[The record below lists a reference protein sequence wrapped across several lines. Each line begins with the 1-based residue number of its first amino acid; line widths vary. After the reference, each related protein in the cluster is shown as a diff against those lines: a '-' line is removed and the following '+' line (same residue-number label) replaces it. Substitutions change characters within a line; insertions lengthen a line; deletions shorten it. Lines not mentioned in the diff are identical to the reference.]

1 MAITKFVNG
10 TWGYNWC
17 ANEKVTD
24 GAGDVEYERVESIEA
39 SGGSIR
45 VVGSTGT
52 IIEGEYNCRSG
63 SGGTGYVEGGEI
75 DRFGKGCDNICSIRS
90 NNAVDGSMG
99 ASGMW

>member
-1 MAITKFVNG
+1 MAITEFANS

-17 ANEKVTD
+17 ANGKVTD

-63 SGGTGYVEGGEI
+63 SGGTGYVEGDVIESCGE
-75 DRFGKGCDNICSIRS
+75 GCDNFFSMRS
-90 NNAVDGSMG
+90 NDAIDGSMG